1 MYHSDSLHGVYCR
14 VNRVVILNNQ
24 QAKTVYSDIIP
35 GGKSLFSLFLLS
47 LLCPSLLLEPGSFSV
62 AQVGL
67 ELATSCLSLLSAG
80 IIDMHHNVWDIFF
93 LNPRSACL
101 GSFTYY
107 LDCSGSDLIN

>member
-1 MYHSDSLHGVYCR
+1 MYCR
-14 VNRVVILNNQ
+14 VDRVVILNNK

-47 LLCPSLLLEPGSFSV
+47 LFCSALLSEPGSFYV

-67 ELATSCLSLLSAG
+67 ELAISCLSLLSAG
-80 IIDMHHNVWDIFF
+80 IIDTHHNVWYIFF

-101 GSFTYY
+101 SESKIS
-107 LDCSGSDLIN
+107 LSWLICILFRLLRL